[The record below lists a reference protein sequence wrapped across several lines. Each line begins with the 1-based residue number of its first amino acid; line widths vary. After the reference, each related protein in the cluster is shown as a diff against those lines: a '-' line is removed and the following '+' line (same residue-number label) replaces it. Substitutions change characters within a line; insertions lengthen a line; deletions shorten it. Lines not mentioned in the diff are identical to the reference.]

1 MAKVGCAGILVADT
15 FCGPM
20 KELPPE
26 GHLTAIDDMPTRVGG
41 CAANV
46 AIDLVKQGLAVEVL
60 GCLGQDA
67 SGAVVRSSLAEA
79 GLGCDQLVTTA
90 DYPTSRT
97 VILLVEGQDRRFI
110 HVFGAN
116 RALSAEHLRK
126 EWLAGLDAFYL
137 GGLFAMP
144 GIKPEALR
152 PVLQFCREK
161 GVVTIVDVVIP
172 HDAQVAAAAQSLLP
186 WIDYFLPNDDE
197 ARLITGEQEPA
208 AQLRRLLACGAG
220 TVVITL
226 DGQGSLCG
234 RGDTYW
240 QAGAY
245 AVDVVDPS
253 GAGDAF
259 AAGVVA
265 GVVQKWDVPQ
275 VLRYASALGASAA
288 RAVGTTTSVFTLQEA
303 LAFIEHQPLAVA
315 TGKLERPGTRS
326 KG

>member
-20 KELPPE
+20 KSLPPE

-46 AIDLVKQGLAVEVL
+46 AIDLAKQGVEVEVL

-67 SGAVVRSSLAEA
+67 SAMVVRSSLEGA
-79 GLGCDQLVTTA
+79 GIGCDQLVTTP

-116 RALSAEHLRK
+116 RALSAGHFRR
-126 EWLAGLDAFYL
+126 EWLATLDAFYL

-144 GIKPEALR
+144 GIEPEPLR
-152 PVLQFCREK
+152 EVLQFCRER
-161 GVVTIVDVVIP
+161 GVLTVVDVVIP
-172 HDAQVAAAAQSLLP
+172 HDARVAEAAKMLLP
-186 WIDYFLPNDDE
+186 WIDIFLPNDDE
-197 ARLITGEQEPA
+197 ARLITGEKEPR
-208 AQLRRLLACGAG
+208 AQLRKLLEYGAQ
-220 TVVITL
+220 TVVVTL
-226 DGQGSLCG
+226 GRSGSLAARG
-234 RGDTYW
+234 RTYW

-245 AVDVVDPS
+245 AVPVVDPS

-259 AAGVVA
+259 AAGAVA
-265 GVVQKWDVPQ
+265 GVLSKWEMPQ
-275 VLRYASALGASAA
+275 VLRYASALGASAT
-288 RAVGTTTSVFTLQEA
+288 RAVGTTTSVFTPDEARVFMEREPLEIVTGA
-303 LAFIEHQPLAVA
+303 LA
-315 TGKLERPGTRS
+315 
-326 KG
+326 